1 MADSRDDELRWKV
14 LDRGQAQ
21 DFGIFR
27 TRRPLASHP
36 SFEAPR
42 RFSVI
47 DSEDFVNVIALTE
60 NDRVV
65 LVRQFRHGTEE
76 VTLEVPG
83 GIVDPGETHG
93 AAAERE
99 LREETGYEAQTWIK
113 LGDVLPNPAI
123 MNNHCSSWLALDAK
137 RVDTPTPDG
146 TEVIEVEEL
155 PLSEVP
161 DAIASGRIQHALVLS
176 CFAHLLVRTGG
187 AWSRP
192 RLSRLSIETND

>member
-1 MADSRDDELRWKV
+1 MATSRDNSLRWKV

-27 TRRPLASHP
+27 TRRQLAAHP
-36 SFEAPR
+36 SVEAPQ

-47 DSEDFVNVIALTE
+47 ESEDFVNIIALTE
-60 NDRVV
+60 SDRVV
-65 LVRQFRHGTEE
+65 LVRQFRHGTES
-76 VTLEVPG
+76 VTLEIPG

-99 LREETGYEAQTWIK
+99 LREETGYDAQTWIK

-123 MNNHCSSWLALDAK
+123 MNNHCSTWLALDAR
-137 RVDTPTPDG
+137 RVDTPSPDG
-146 TEVIEVEEL
+146 TEVIETE
-155 PLSEVP
+155 EVP
-161 DAIASGRIQHALVLS
+161 LAEIADKIAEGTIQHALVLAG
-176 CFAHLLVRTGG
+176 FAHLLVRTNG

-192 RLSRLSIETND
+192 RLSRLTIEPND